1 MEFFVFA
8 EGSEDGVGR
17 NVGGEFLGKMV
28 TGESGE
34 DLVGGGLRE
43 AGFFDGEAAGGDEAE
58 ADGFA
63 VEEASVAGG
72 IFDSVAD
79 CVAEVEKRAEAF
91 SLEFILG
98 DDGGFDGDISGDER
112 GDVVE
117 VGGSLEHLGIA
128 DGGVLDDFGE
138 AFVKLARWQGA
149 ERVGIG
155 NDEAWLME
163 GPDEIFA
170 AGSVDAGLAADG
182 TIDLGDDG
190 GGDLNAGNAA
200 VVNGG
205 SESREVADHAAA
217 ESHEHGGSVEPRL
230 NHGVADF
237 RGLLEGFGGLSS
249 GNGDTDGLEPSLT
262 KRGLDGLGV
271 EWADIRVGDKGAT
284 RGLENFGDPGTAIPN
299 QSGPNDHLV
308 G

>member
-1 MEFFVFA
+1 
-8 EGSEDGVGR
+8 
-17 NVGGEFLGKMV
+17 MV
-28 TGESGE
+28 TGERGE

-43 AGFFDGEAAGGDEAE
+43 AGFFDREAAGGDEAE

-63 VEEASVAGG
+63 VEESSIAGG
-72 IFDSVAD
+72 VFDSVAD
-79 CVAEVEKRAEAF
+79 RVAEVEKRAEAF
-91 SLEFILG
+91 GLEFILG
-98 DDGGFDGDISGDER
+98 DDGGFDRDISGDER
-112 GDVVE
+112 VYVVE

-155 NDEAWLME
+155 NDESWLME

-170 AGSVDAGLAADG
+170 AGGVDAGLAADG

-190 GGDLNAGNAA
+190 GGHLNAGNAA
-200 VVNGG
+200 VVNSG
-205 SESREVADHAAA
+205 SESREVANHAAA
-217 ESHEHGGSVEPRL
+217 ESHEHGGSIEPRS

-237 RGLLEGFGGLSS
+237 RGLLEGFGGFSS
-249 GNGDTDGLEPSLT
+249 GDGDADGLEPCLAE
-262 KRGLDGLGV
+262 RGLDGLGM
-271 EWADIRVGDKGAT
+271 EWADSRVGDKGAT
-284 RGLENFGDPGTAIPN
+284 LGLENFGDPGTAIPN
-299 QSGPNDHLV
+299 QSRPNDHLV

>member
-1 MEFFVFA
+1 
-8 EGSEDGVGR
+8 
-17 NVGGEFLGKMV
+17 MV
-28 TGESGE
+28 TGECGE
-34 DLVGGGLRE
+34 DLVGGRLRE
-43 AGFFDGEAAGGDEAE
+43 AGFFDREATSGDEAE

-79 CVAEVEKRAEAF
+79 CVAEIEKRAEAF
-91 SLEFILG
+91 GFEFILG

-155 NDEAWLME
+155 NDVARLME

-170 AGSVDAGLAADG
+170 AGGVDAGLAADG

-190 GGDLNAGNAA
+190 GGNLNAGNAA

-205 SESREVADHAAA
+205 SESREVANHAAA
-217 ESHEHGGSVEPRL
+217 ESHEHGGSVEPHRD
-230 NHGVADF
+230 HGVADF

-249 GNGDTDGLEPSLT
+249 GDRDADGFEPCLT
-262 KRGLDGLGV
+262 KRGFDGLGV
-271 EWADIRVGDKGAT
+271 EGTNIRIGDKGAT

-299 QSGPNDHLV
+299 QSGANDHLV